1 MPKQK
6 PNKGLTKRV
15 KITKGGKLRRMK
27 AGRRHLMGSKSGKRV
42 RHLGKPGLVSAVETR
57 KLKRMLGLA

>member
-6 PNKGLTKRV
+6 PNKGLAKRV
-15 KITKGGKLRRMK
+15 KITKSGKLRRMK
-27 AGRRHLMGSKSGKRV
+27 AGRRHLMGSKNSKRV
-42 RHLGKPGLVSAVETR
+42 RQLGKPALVSSVESR